1 MRRSVTIVAALAA
14 PLMPP
19 PADAQL
25 PTPQPGLRV
34 RVDARPVTAER
45 VVGIIMEQTPD
56 TIVLVSHANAWH
68 RMPVARVATVDVDMG
83 RSRWTGLRRGFLL
96 GTALIGLPAYIGG
109 RLATDDDFVFPIA
122 AVGAGVGALVGF
134 FVGGDRW
141 RRVFSRDSAP
151 AG

>member
-1 MRRSVTIVAALAA
+1 MRRSAAVVAALVAA
-14 PLMPP
+14 LLPA

-25 PTPQPGLRV
+25 PTLQPGLRV
-34 RVDARPVTAER
+34 RVDARPATAER
-45 VVGIIMEQTPD
+45 MVGIVMEQTPD
-56 TIVLVSHANAWH
+56 TIVVVSNANDWH
-68 RMPVARVATVDVDMG
+68 RVPVARVATVEVDMG

-96 GTALIGLPAYIGG
+96 GTALIGVPAYIGG

-134 FVGGDRW
+134 FVGADRW
-141 RRVFSRDSAP
+141 RRVFSREAAP